1 MMRRYAA
8 TVLVILLLVG
18 ACAPLEEKD
27 QASEIGSGDSANVA
41 NEGSPVVA
49 QADSV
54 WALSLPD
61 LGYNAREGRA
71 LFNHYC
77 VVCHGAEGHG
87 DGFNAFNLDPKP
99 RDLADPEFQMSRSDD
114 DLSEI
119 IRSGGVVAGLSTGM
133 PPWGRTINER
143 GIENI
148 VIFLRALSDTLP

>member
-1 MMRRYAA
+1 MMGYAA
-8 TVLVILLLVG
+8 RVLVILLLIVG
-18 ACAPLEEKD
+18 CSPPQNQEQVRGAGPA
-27 QASEIGSGDSANVA
+27 DSA
-41 NEGSPVVA
+41 VVMHESLQEA
-49 QADSV
+49 ARNDTV
-54 WALSLPD
+54 WTLPSHD

-71 LFNHYC
+71 LFGHYC

-114 DLSEI
+114 ELREI

-143 GIENI
+143 SIENI
-148 VIFLRALSDTLP
+148 VIFVRTLPDTLR